1 MVRIKDKSLYLSLTL
16 LFILSSIFLYPAL
29 RISVPKSGYNQ
40 YAIVF
45 FPTINHLDSF
55 KRILAAGGLPVRD
68 GVFGFIMIA
77 ASNNP
82 KFLEHIKRQGVV
94 IVFMPLIEGGCFIE
108 SKTIF

>member
-16 LFILSSIFLYPAL
+16 LFILSFVFLYPAL
-29 RISVPKSGYNQ
+29 RISIPKGGYKQ

-45 FPTINHLDSF
+45 FPNVTHLDSF

-77 ASNNP
+77 ASNDP
-82 KFLEHIKRQGVV
+82 QFLEKIKSQGVV
-94 IVFMPLIEGGCFIE
+94 TVFRPLIEGGCFIE